1 MTKNISLKKNETIA
15 HDNLTIEKISNIIN
29 TGNHPEHFGAS
40 FKSACVF
47 LLFSERDELYVTVI
61 LKADNK
67 GYPWANQIALPGG
80 HIDPSDK
87 RPVDA
92 AYRELKEELNIS
104 ESHIGFIGSM
114 GHFLTINSTEI
125 EVFTG
130 VWDEEETIR
139 FDKGEIAKVYT
150 VPFRWFVETH
160 FNNNLNGRIPGWDEL
175 LYPVEDVVM
184 WGATAKIMHYLIEL
198 IYN

>member
-1 MTKNISLKKNETIA
+1 MPALDDIKPLIQS
-15 HDNLTIEKISNIIN
+15 
-29 TGNHPEHFGAS
+29 GRHPDHFGVS
-40 FKSACVF
+40 CKSACVF
-47 LLFSERDELYVTVI
+47 LLFSQREELYVTVI

-80 HIDPSDK
+80 HIDPDEN
-87 RPVDA
+87 PVEA

-104 ESHIGFIGSM
+104 DNHVDFIGSM
-114 GHFLTINSTEI
+114 GHFMTINNTEI

-130 VWDEEETIR
+130 VWDEVETIQ
-139 FDKGEIAKVYT
+139 FDTREISKVFT
-150 VPFRWFVETH
+150 VPFSKFVKTH
-160 FNNNLNGRIPGWDEL
+160 FDNQFNGRVPGWDEL

-198 IYN
+198 IYTP